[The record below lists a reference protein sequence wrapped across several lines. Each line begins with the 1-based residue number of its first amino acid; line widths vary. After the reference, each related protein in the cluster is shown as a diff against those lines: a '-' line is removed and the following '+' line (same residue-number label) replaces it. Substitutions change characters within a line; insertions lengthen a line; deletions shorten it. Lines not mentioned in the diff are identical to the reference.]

1 VRIAKCSLVGAV
13 SEHAETGGRQT
24 RRELGDGL
32 SMTDRHPPIHRVR
45 EDENQDPMTGESMT
59 DETIAIPSPTEQ
71 AAARTGALLRE
82 AEAWLRLAMPRVEIR
97 FDLRGTS
104 AGQARMR
111 NGSSPIIRYN
121 ATLLRLHPTEFIVET
136 VPHEVAHVVAFVK
149 HGPRIRPH
157 GPEWQAVMRHFGVEP
172 SRCHRYD
179 VSRLR
184 TRSLQRFLYRCS
196 CGTHEISSIRHN
208 RICRE
213 GTVYLCRRCRQPLSH
228 EIDLRG

>member
-1 VRIAKCSLVGAV
+1 
-13 SEHAETGGRQT
+13 
-24 RRELGDGL
+24 
-32 SMTDRHPPIHRVR
+32 
-45 EDENQDPMTGESMT
+45 MTGESMT
-59 DETIAIPSPTEQ
+59 DATMTTPSPTEH

-82 AEAWLRLAMPRVEIR
+82 AETWLHLAMPRVEIR

-111 NGSSPIIRYN
+111 SRSFAIIRYN
-121 ATLLRLHPTEFIVET
+121 ATLLSMHETHFVSET
-136 VPHEVAHVVAFVK
+136 VAHEVAHVVAFVK

-184 TRSLQRFLYRCS
+184 TRSLQRFLYRCD

-213 GTVYLCRRCRQPLSH
+213 GTVYLCRRCRQPLQH
-228 EIDLRG
+228 EVDLQNERS

>member
-1 VRIAKCSLVGAV
+1 
-13 SEHAETGGRQT
+13 
-24 RRELGDGL
+24 
-32 SMTDRHPPIHRVR
+32 MT
-45 EDENQDPMTGESMT
+45 N
-59 DETIAIPSPTEQ
+59 PSPTEH

-82 AEAWLRLAMPRVEIR
+82 AECRLRLAMPRVEIR

-111 NGSSPIIRYN
+111 NESFAIIRYN
-121 ATLLRLHPTEFIVET
+121 ATLLGLHPTQFVAET

-149 HGPRIRPH
+149 YGPRIRPH

-172 SRCHRYD
+172 SRCHCYD
-179 VSRLR
+179 VSKLR

-213 GTVYLCRRCRQPLSH
+213 GAVYLCRRCRQPLRH
-228 EIDLRG
+228 ETELRG

>member
-1 VRIAKCSLVGAV
+1 LRIGI
-13 SEHAETGGRQT
+13 
-24 RRELGDGL
+24 
-32 SMTDRHPPIHRVR
+32 RHPSDRGT
-45 EDENQDPMTGESMT
+45 ENDDEDPMTGKSMT
-59 DETIAIPSPTEQ
+59 GENMAIPSPTEH

-82 AEAWLRLAMPRVEIR
+82 AETWLHLAMPQVEIR
-97 FDLRGTS
+97 FDLRGTG
-104 AGQARMR
+104 AGQARIR
-111 NGSSPIIRYN
+111 SGSFAVIRYN
-121 ATLLRLHPTEFIVET
+121 TTLLGLHPTQFVAET

-208 RICRE
+208 RIRRE
-213 GTVYLCRRCRQPLSH
+213 GTVYLCRRCRQPLHH
-228 EIDLRG
+228 EIDPKG